1 MFSITFIGRVT
12 KDATAKQF
20 EKSNVLNFT
29 VAVNFP
35 TQGKDENGD
44 TIYDTIYLPCSKW
57 NLQGDLNKVCERL
70 KKGARIAVQG
80 SKLEVTVQQD
90 QNTGREYTNLNVVVQ
105 SFEVLDYPKQPQA
118 VTQGYVQQ
126 QGQQLPQGAPQQAF
140 YPPQG
145 QQQAPQGQQQAP
157 QGQGFFARMSEEQ
170 VAMQAQA
177 FEQVPPEVRHT
188 YQQVPQGLEDV
199 DLSY

>member
-1 MFSITFIGRVT
+1 MFLITFIGHVT

-35 TQGKDENGD
+35 TQGKDEKGN

-80 SKLEVTVQQD
+80 SKMEITTHQD
-90 QNTGREYTNLNVVVQ
+90 QNTGKEYTNLNVIVQ
-105 SFEVLDYPKQPQA
+105 SFEVLNYPQQPQA

-126 QGQQLPQGAPQQAF
+126 QGQPLPQATPQQAF
-140 YPPQG
+140 YPQQG
-145 QQQAPQGQQQAP
+145 QPQ
-157 QGQGFFARMSEEQ
+157 QGQGFFAKMNEEQ
-170 VAMQAQA
+170 RAMQAQA

-188 YQQVPQGLEDV
+188 YQQAPQGLEDV

>member
-1 MFSITFIGRVT
+1 MFLITFIGRVT

-35 TQGKDENGD
+35 TQGKDENGN

-80 SKLEVTVQQD
+80 SKLEVTTHQD
-90 QNTGREYTNLNVVVQ
+90 QNTGKEYTNLNVVVQ
-105 SFEVLDYPKQPQA
+105 SFEVLDYPQQPQA

-126 QGQQLPQGAPQQAF
+126 QGQPLPQATPQQAF
-140 YPPQG
+140 YPQQG
-145 QQQAPQGQQQAP
+145 QPQQGQPQ
-157 QGQGFFARMSEEQ
+157 QGQGFFAKMNEEQ
-170 VAMQAQA
+170 RTMQAQA

-188 YQQVPQGLEDV
+188 YQQAPQGLEDV